1 VSNATERS
9 RRAAPAPPERPQS
22 GFWTLEHLTARNAAI
37 VAAGGEPII
46 SGFTPADK
54 SRGER
59 ASYNLT
65 VGEELYISPAKH
77 EDVRSRELL
86 APRESRAIPPGQFA
100 FLHTEEWVTIPS
112 DTIAFVALRS
122 KATKFR
128 GLVNVS
134 GFYVEPGYAGNIVF
148 AVFNA
153 GPAEIHV
160 ARGDPWFEIFFA
172 DLVGPSAE
180 TRPKTGFRGVPNE
193 LITPLSDRF
202 HSLPGLAAKIDETAD
217 ALDERVLKL
226 ERDHAILRWSLA
238 LILGALV
245 TLGARSCADTIH
257 PYPAAAPAPPAA
269 APAAR
274 TSQ

>member
-1 VSNATERS
+1 ME
-9 RRAAPAPPERPQS
+9 
-22 GFWTLEHLTARNAAI
+22 
-37 VAAGGEPII
+37 AGSDPII
-46 SGFTPADK
+46 SGFSPADK

-65 VGEELYISPAKH
+65 VGEEIYISPAKQ
-77 EDVRSRELL
+77 EDARSRELL

-100 FLHTEEWVTIPS
+100 FLHTEERVCIP
-112 DTIAFVALRS
+112 DDAIAFVALRS

-134 GFYVEPGYAGNIVF
+134 GFYVEPGYSGNIVF

-160 ARGDPWFEIFFA
+160 ARGDGWFEIFFA
-172 DLVGPSAE
+172 DLVGPSTE
-180 TRPKTGFRGVPNE
+180 TRDKKGYSGIPNE

-202 HSLPGLAAKIDETAD
+202 HSLPGLAAKIDEKAE
-217 ALDERVLKL
+217 AMDERILKL

-245 TLGARSCADTIH
+245 TLGARSCADTVRPH
-257 PYPAAAPAPPAA
+257 PPAPTAGTPA
-269 APAAR
+269 
-274 TSQ
+274 